1 MASIDYTLR
10 CDEVLESPG
19 GGGGGVLGDPPHFC
33 RAVPDRAIL
42 DDERVMGNMLALE
55 GCYIPD
61 LDWSY
66 MRQSEI
72 RLHMRKTV
80 AEWMLD
86 VCVDQAC
93 QSDVFLLSTNI
104 MDRFLGT
111 ITLRKEQFQLLG
123 AACIFLASKMIE
135 PRPISATAL
144 VKSTA
149 DTYDKDELLVSQSY
163 TPFRIQ
169 SQLASRKKSG

>member
-1 MASIDYTLR
+1 MKSQQNRIELVTR
-10 CDEVLESPG
+10 
-19 GGGGGVLGDPPHFC
+19 
-33 RAVPDRAIL
+33 PD
-42 DDERVMGNMLALE
+42 DRVMSNMLALE

-104 MDRFLGT
+104 MDRSHHQCNFV
-111 ITLRKEQFQLLG
+111 IVH
-123 AACIFLASKMIE
+123 A
-135 PRPISATAL
+135 
-144 VKSTA
+144 
-149 DTYDKDELLVSQSY
+149 Y
-163 TPFRIQ
+163 
-169 SQLASRKKSG
+169 

>member
-1 MASIDYTLR
+1 MASTDTLR
-10 CDEVLESPG
+10 CDEVLESPPHLSG
-19 GGGGGVLGDPPHFC
+19 PHEPPHFC
-33 RAVPDRAIL
+33 KAIPDRAIL
-42 DDERVMGNMLALE
+42 DDERVMHNMLALE

-80 AEWMLD
+80 TEWMLD
-86 VCVDQAC
+86 VCIDQGC
-93 QSDVFLLSTNI
+93 QCDVFLLSANI

-111 ITLRKEQFQLLG
+111 ITIQKEQFQLLG

-149 DTYDKDELLVSQSY
+149 DTYNKDALLVSVHFNLYS
-163 TPFRIQ
+163 T
-169 SQLASRKKSG
+169 RK

>member
-1 MASIDYTLR
+1 MTI
-10 CDEVLESPG
+10 
-19 GGGGGVLGDPPHFC
+19 
-33 RAVPDRAIL
+33 PD
-42 DDERVMGNMLALE
+42 DRVMSNMLALE

-104 MDRFLGT
+104 MDR
-111 ITLRKEQFQLLG
+111 
-123 AACIFLASKMIE
+123 SHH
-135 PRPISATAL
+135 
-144 VKSTA
+144 
-149 DTYDKDELLVSQSY
+149 
-163 TPFRIQ
+163 
-169 SQLASRKKSG
+169 